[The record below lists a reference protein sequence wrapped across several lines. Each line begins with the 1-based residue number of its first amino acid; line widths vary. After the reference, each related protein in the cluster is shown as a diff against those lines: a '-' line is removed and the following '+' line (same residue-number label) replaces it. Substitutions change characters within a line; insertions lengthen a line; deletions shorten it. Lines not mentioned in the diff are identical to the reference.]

1 MKRVGRTITP
11 EVLRAFPRAMLAS
24 HPSRTRCDRFLEK
37 HGLCGHFRVMYQ
49 VMSHRFPPHM
59 RCASLSLSRGEKR
72 RYPAWPRAAAGSPTW
87 WPDRGRRPPRRSG
100 TIPRVATARAAPSG
114 VLRPATVS
122 TRSQWRLNWFENRR
136 QQSLNPVFLRGARSW
151 AWREQVMLLK
161 RHVVVTAAAFASEI
175 SRNQEREGQR
185 PR

>member
-59 RCASLSLSRGEKR
+59 RCASLSLSRGR
-72 RYPAWPRAAAGSPTW
+72 NVGTP
-87 WPDRGRRPPRRSG
+87 RGRARQLDRPRGGRIVDAARLAEAVRFLALPRLER
-100 TIPRVATARAAPSG
+100 RRAECFD
-114 VLRPATVS
+114 LR
-122 TRSQWRLNWFENRR
+122 QF
-136 QQSLNPVFLRGARSW
+136 QRGAS
-151 AWREQVMLLK
+151 
-161 RHVVVTAAAFASEI
+161 
-175 SRNQEREGQR
+175 GD
-185 PR
+185 